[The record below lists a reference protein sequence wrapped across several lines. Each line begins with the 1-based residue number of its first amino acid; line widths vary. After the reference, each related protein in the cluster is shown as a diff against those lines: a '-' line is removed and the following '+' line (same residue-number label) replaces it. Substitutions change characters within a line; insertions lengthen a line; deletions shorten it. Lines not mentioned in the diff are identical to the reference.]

1 MKSSEIDN
9 KKGKDV
15 DTMNKTIFICQLP
28 QATQDTIRNQLV
40 KAGFD
45 SESIELAM
53 NSRLCDLEDTI
64 EINLNVA

>member
-1 MKSSEIDN
+1 MS
-9 KKGKDV
+9 
-15 DTMNKTIFICQLP
+15 KTIFICQLP
-28 QATQDTIRNQLV
+28 QTTQDAIRNQLV

-64 EINLNVA
+64 EINLQEAISNENIQN

>member
-1 MKSSEIDN
+1 
-9 KKGKDV
+9 
-15 DTMNKTIFICQLP
+15 MNKTIFICQLP
-28 QATQDTIRNQLV
+28 TTTQDAIRNQLV
-40 KAGFD
+40 NAGFD

>member
-1 MKSSEIDN
+1 MS
-9 KKGKDV
+9 
-15 DTMNKTIFICQLP
+15 KTIFICQLP
-28 QATQDTIRNQLV
+28 EETQDAIRRELV

-64 EINLNVA
+64 EINLDVA